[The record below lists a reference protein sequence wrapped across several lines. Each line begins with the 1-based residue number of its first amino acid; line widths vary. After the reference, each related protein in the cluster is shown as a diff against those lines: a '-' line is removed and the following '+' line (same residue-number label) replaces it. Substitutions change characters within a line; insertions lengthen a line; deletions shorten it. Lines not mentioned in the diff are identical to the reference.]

1 MSPSR
6 TSVLVPQ
13 VVLFAVSVLML
24 LRGVEFVLH
33 HQLSRALLGAGLF
46 LLLPCLLVA
55 GCAWGLRRLW
65 RLIGKACLFLIATDT
80 PLRSIR
86 AMFRHKRQVQP

>member
-13 VVLFAVSVLML
+13 IVLFAVSVLML
-24 LRGVEFVLH
+24 LQGVGLVLH
-33 HQLSRALLGAGLF
+33 HQVSRALLGASLF
-46 LLLPCLLVA
+46 LFLPCLLVA

-65 RLIGKACLFLIATDT
+65 LLIGKACLFLITTDA

-86 AMFRHKRQVQP
+86 ALLRHKRQVQP

>member
-13 VVLFAVSVLML
+13 IVLFAVSILML
-24 LRGVEFVLH
+24 LQGVGFVLH
-33 HQLSRALLGAGLF
+33 HQVSRALLGAGLF

-65 RLIGKACLFLIATDT
+65 RLIGKACLFLIATGA
-80 PLRSIR
+80 PLKSIR
-86 AMFRHKRQVQP
+86 SLLRHKRQVQP

>member
-1 MSPSR
+1 MSHSR
-6 TSVLVPQ
+6 ISVFLSQ
-13 VVLFAVSVLML
+13 IMLFAVSVLML
-24 LRGVEFVLH
+24 LHKVGFVLH

-55 GCAWGLRRLW
+55 GCAWGLRKLW
-65 RLIGKACLFLIATDT
+65 LLIGKACLFLIATDA

-86 AMFRHKRQVQP
+86 ALICHKRQAQP